1 MMSVE
6 IGVQHMNGLS
16 SMYGMNGQCGM
27 SIYICTEHGDHST
40 HAIISYVTSLYSR
53 QFVLNPFAKL
63 SNTHTQRMAL
73 LKWHYNFADDPA
85 RTKLNCGH
93 YECCLN
99 KLQTRIYKDE
109 SRAWTWTWTFS
120 IASPRQ
126 TSLWYRKQSKN
137 LKLSFIPI
145 ADNTI
150 ISE

>member
-99 KLQTRIYKDE
+99 KLQKRIRWKQGMDMDMDFIYCIPPTNVIAVPQTEQKLK
-109 SRAWTWTWTFS
+109 TFVYS
-120 IASPRQ
+120 YRRQHNYFRIA
-126 TSLWYRKQSKN
+126 
-137 LKLSFIPI
+137 
-145 ADNTI
+145 
-150 ISE
+150 